1 MVTLLSGSL
10 SMDTVLINR
19 AVTALFFDLYLMTKV
34 KKQAVVSTRKP
45 PKHLQLSTLYNDTI
59 YIVTN
64 II

>member
-1 MVTLLSGSL
+1 MVIFLSGSL

-19 AVTALFFDLYLMTKV
+19 AVTALLFNLYLMTK
-34 KKQAVVSTRKP
+34 KQVVVYTHTPTKY
-45 PKHLQLSTLYNDTI
+45 LQLSTLYNDDI

>member
-1 MVTLLSGSL
+1 
-10 SMDTVLINR
+10 MDTVLINK

-34 KKQAVVSTRKP
+34 KKQVVVSTRKP